1 MPQSI
6 SLGFQIVCASG
17 KNRYRRLRQQGR
29 VNQKSPQDL
38 KLEHIRRHREY
49 LDKVQHEQEE
59 EEEEEEEDAAH
70 NHRLREVV
78 NELKEHSAAAAATID
93 VAEQQEPEIMGT
105 PYDTTTGSAV
115 PLPGSDEETMRKSKI
130 LMEIMN
136 AGAAVEEVVETFR
149 DEIDHVMLELLE
161 ARIKTARQLEQDE
174 ETVQGM
180 IVLYRYLKSEYDRN
194 AASPAL
200 RLLDTLLQLM
210 NDSDD
215 NEQSFDGTS
224 MAYDRREEM
233 KQKVMARMQMAFD
246 ASLPLQN
253 DVVSVA
259 QQLASG
265 KQRFIDE
272 IVNES
277 VKPLEFIYEVE
288 ALLEK
293 AVDQQRVLEEHI
305 SKEDQGDVKHQLQKA
320 FDARSE
326 TIDNVQEIVSMARMV
341 SNRSRIE

>member
-1 MPQSI
+1 
-6 SLGFQIVCASG
+6 
-17 KNRYRRLRQQGR
+17 
-29 VNQKSPQDL
+29 
-38 KLEHIRRHREY
+38 
-49 LDKVQHEQEE
+49 
-59 EEEEEEEDAAH
+59 
-70 NHRLREVV
+70 
-78 NELKEHSAAAAATID
+78 
-93 VAEQQEPEIMGT
+93 
-105 PYDTTTGSAV
+105 
-115 PLPGSDEETMRKSKI
+115 
-130 LMEIMN
+130 MEIMN
-136 AGAAVEEVVETFR
+136 AGAALEEVVETFR
-149 DEIDHVMLELLE
+149 DDIDHVMLELLE

-180 IVLYRYLKSEYDRN
+180 IALYRYLKSEYDRN

-210 NDSDD
+210 NDTEDD
-215 NEQSFDGTS
+215 DDGTEDGTS
-224 MAYDRREEM
+224 ILYDRREEM
-233 KQKVMARMQMAFD
+233 KRKVMARMQMAFD

-305 SKEDQGDVKHQLQKA
+305 SKEDQADVKHQLQMA
-320 FDARSE
+320 FDARSD

-341 SNRSRIE
+341 STRSRIE

>member
-1 MPQSI
+1 
-6 SLGFQIVCASG
+6 
-17 KNRYRRLRQQGR
+17 
-29 VNQKSPQDL
+29 
-38 KLEHIRRHREY
+38 
-49 LDKVQHEQEE
+49 
-59 EEEEEEEDAAH
+59 
-70 NHRLREVV
+70 
-78 NELKEHSAAAAATID
+78 
-93 VAEQQEPEIMGT
+93 
-105 PYDTTTGSAV
+105 
-115 PLPGSDEETMRKSKI
+115 
-130 LMEIMN
+130 MEIMN
-136 AGAAVEEVVETFR
+136 AGAALEEVVETFR
-149 DEIDHVMLELLE
+149 DDIDHVMLELLE

-180 IVLYRYLKSEYDRN
+180 IALYRYLKSEYDRN

-210 NDSDD
+210 NDTEDD
-215 NEQSFDGTS
+215 DYGTEDGTS
-224 MAYDRREEM
+224 ILYDRREEM

-277 VKPLEFIYEVE
+277 VKPLEFIYEVD

-305 SKEDQGDVKHQLQKA
+305 SKEDQADVKHQLQMA
-320 FDARSE
+320 FDARSD

-341 SNRSRIE
+341 STRSRIE

>member
-1 MPQSI
+1 
-6 SLGFQIVCASG
+6 
-17 KNRYRRLRQQGR
+17 
-29 VNQKSPQDL
+29 
-38 KLEHIRRHREY
+38 
-49 LDKVQHEQEE
+49 
-59 EEEEEEEDAAH
+59 
-70 NHRLREVV
+70 
-78 NELKEHSAAAAATID
+78 
-93 VAEQQEPEIMGT
+93 
-105 PYDTTTGSAV
+105 
-115 PLPGSDEETMRKSKI
+115 
-130 LMEIMN
+130 MN

-174 ETVQGM
+174 ET
-180 IVLYRYLKSEYDRN
+180 
-194 AASPAL
+194 
-200 RLLDTLLQLM
+200 
-210 NDSDD
+210 
-215 NEQSFDGTS
+215 
-224 MAYDRREEM
+224 
-233 KQKVMARMQMAFD
+233 
-246 ASLPLQN
+246 N

>member
-1 MPQSI
+1 MNYTSMCN
-6 SLGFQIVCASG
+6 VCS
-17 KNRYRRLRQQGR
+17 
-29 VNQKSPQDL
+29 
-38 KLEHIRRHREY
+38 
-49 LDKVQHEQEE
+49 
-59 EEEEEEEDAAH
+59 
-70 NHRLREVV
+70 
-78 NELKEHSAAAAATID
+78 
-93 VAEQQEPEIMGT
+93 
-105 PYDTTTGSAV
+105 
-115 PLPGSDEETMRKSKI
+115 KSKI

-149 DEIDHVMLELLE
+149 DDIDHVMLELLE

-180 IVLYRYLKSEYDRN
+180 IALYRYLKSEYDRN

-210 NDSDD
+210 NDDDD
-215 NEQSFDGTS
+215 NETSVDGTP